1 MVVLPGHLQIVVRN
15 DADLPHECRG
25 FPRGWTRIFRAC
37 GRGSSAQTDTGL
49 PCRFRLKMAETRR
62 QTSCTTTLKDQETH
76 RKDRSNYHH
85 RNRTYLDMKY
95 GMWHKKVTVHGRTYT
110 HTSNCSYPRI
120 RPCVGPCVHPYVTH
134 RRHTPVRKII

>member
-1 MVVLPGHLQIVVRN
+1 MVVPPGHLQIVVRN

-25 FPRGWTRIFRAC
+25 FPHGWTRIFRAG

-49 PCRFRLKMAETRR
+49 SCGFRLKMAETRR
-62 QTSCTTTLKDQETH
+62 RTSCTTTLKGQERR
-76 RKDRSNYHH
+76 RKDRSNYHY

-95 GMWHKKVTVHGRTYT
+95 GMWHKKVTVHGRRYA
-110 HTSNCSYPRI
+110 HTSNHSYSHI
-120 RPCVGPCVHPYVTH
+120 RPCVGLCVHPYVTH